1 MLQSVEEMH
10 KSERGKGQ
18 QRGKRIVGWGE
29 ENFHRAD
36 HDVLI
41 AWMLLGKENERKV
54 LDTPSCVEVPKGSLA
69 GRNMM
74 WRVLKKEAGWLRLE
88 EKSVGVESGIGF
100 L

>member
-1 MLQSVEEMH
+1 MLQSVEEMY

-18 QRGKRIVGWGE
+18 RRGKRIIGWGE

-54 LDTPSCVEVPKGSLA
+54 LDTPSCVEVPEGSLA
-69 GRNMM
+69 GGNTT
-74 WRVLKKEAGWLRLE
+74 WQVLKKEAGWLRLE
-88 EKSVGVESGIGF
+88 EKSVSVESGIGS